1 MADWEE
7 AALVARQ
14 LWAEWRVD
22 AADRK
27 PYQRWQF
34 RRYYGSQESLADWE
48 AASRLPSGDRR
59 SAPSEDRCDED
70 LPPTS
75 FARMWDVGPDAP
87 LAAKAYRRRWAELRV
102 DSSDGKSYGRWE
114 FARHYGVPEYLRVW
128 EVADDRDLSGE
139 EVIAHYAVNPGTGMP
154 LRVRPRTEYVYGLIS

>member
-34 RRYYGSQESLADWE
+34 RRYYGSREYLAAWE
-48 AASRLPSGDRR
+48 AASELPAEDRR
-59 SAPSEDRCDED
+59 SAGRDDD
-70 LPPTS
+70 LVPTR
-75 FARMWDVGPDAP
+75 FARMMDVDPDDP
-87 LAAKAYRRRWAELRV
+87 PAATA
-102 DSSDGKSYGRWE
+102 SIG
-114 FARHYGVPEYLRVW
+114 
-128 EVADDRDLSGE
+128 
-139 EVIAHYAVNPGTGMP
+139 
-154 LRVRPRTEYVYGLIS
+154 

>member
-70 LPPTS
+70 LP
-75 FARMWDVGPDAP
+75 RLMRRKR
-87 LAAKAYRRRWAELRV
+87 LALPKPRCWRRQRN
-102 DSSDGKSYGRWE
+102 SSRPSW
-114 FARHYGVPEYLRVW
+114 RH
-128 EVADDRDLSGE
+128 
-139 EVIAHYAVNPGTGMP
+139 
-154 LRVRPRTEYVYGLIS
+154 